1 MMDYPLTIRSI
12 YERARRLFPDR
23 QLVTRRPGGVERTTY
38 GDWAERVARLAG
50 ALREL
55 GVGHGDRVA
64 TFCWNHDRHLET
76 YFAAALVGASYHT
89 LNIRLGG
96 DQLAY
101 ILNHAGDRVLVADAE
116 LAPAIGPVLPG
127 ADTVEH
133 VLVIATGDGERPSLG
148 FRSEHDYEALVRR
161 AAPVA
166 DWPALDE
173 GQTAGI
179 CYTSA
184 TTGNPKGVAY
194 SHRAIFLHSLMV
206 GLVDTAAICERDVLL
221 PIVPM
226 FHVNAW
232 GMPFAATWYG
242 AGQVYGGPAPTPA
255 DYLRLIREEGVT
267 VSAGVPTVWLGI
279 LQLLQEGGGDLG
291 PLERIICGGSAAPL
305 SMIRAYEQRY
315 GVEFIHAYGMTEASP
330 VTHFSRLTPRLRG
343 GPVEVRDEYKARQGR
358 LVPGLEQR
366 LVDEQGSDVPHD
378 GKAMGEVL
386 LRGPWIASEYLDDER
401 SAETFVDGWYHT
413 GDVATLTPDGY
424 LHIVDRTKDL
434 VKSGGE
440 WISTVELENALM
452 GHPAVAEAA
461 VIAIPDPKWQER
473 PLAVVALKPDA
484 DVSAEELVASIA
496 DGFPRWWL
504 PDRVEFT
511 DELPKTAT
519 GKFSKRTL
527 RERFASTGSTLD
539 EPDPDE
545 R

>member
-1 MMDYPLTIRSI
+1 MMDYPLTVRSI
-12 YERARRLFPDR
+12 YERARKLFPDK
-23 QLVTRRPGGVERTTY
+23 QLATRRPAGVERTTY
-38 GDWAERVARLAG
+38 GDWAERVARLAA

-55 GVGHGDRVA
+55 GVGPGDRVA

-76 YFAAALVGASYHT
+76 YFAAALMGASYHT

-101 ILNHAGDRVLVADAE
+101 ILNHAGDKVLVADAE

-127 ADTVEH
+127 AETVEH
-133 VLVIATGDGERPSLG
+133 VLVIPSVEGERPRLG
-148 FRSEHDYEALVRR
+148 ARSEHDYEALVER
-161 AAPVA
+161 AAPMA
-166 DWPALDE
+166 DWPDLDE
-173 GQTAGI
+173 RQTAGI

-255 DYLRLIREEGVT
+255 DYVRLIREEGVT
-267 VSAGVPTVWLGI
+267 VSAGVPTVWLGV
-279 LQLLQEGGGDLG
+279 LQVLERDGGDLG
-291 PLERIICGGSAAPL
+291 PLQRIMCGGSAAPV
-305 SMIRAYEQRY
+305 SMIRTYEDRY
-315 GVEFIHAYGMTEASP
+315 GVQFIHAYGMTEATP
-330 VTHFSRLTPRLRG
+330 VTHFSRTKSALRDL
-343 GPVEVRDEYKARQGR
+343 PEEARYSYKAKQGL

-366 LVDEQGSDVPHD
+366 VVDADGAEVPAD
-378 GKAMGEVL
+378 GKSMGELL
-386 LRGPWIASEYLDDER
+386 LRGPWIADQYLDDER
-401 SAETFVDGWYHT
+401 SATTFVDGWYHT
-413 GDVATLTPDGY
+413 GDVATLDGEGY
-424 LHIVDRTKDL
+424 LHLVDRTKDL

-440 WISTVELENALM
+440 WISSVELENALM
-452 GHPAVAEAA
+452 GHPEVAEAA
-461 VIAIPDPKWQER
+461 VIAVPDEKWAER
-473 PLAVVALKPDA
+473 PLAVVVRKAGSEVGEA
-484 DVSAEELVASIA
+484 ELVASIA
-496 DGFPRWWL
+496 GKFPKWWL
-504 PDRVEFT
+504 PDRVEFVE
-511 DELPKTAT
+511 ELPKTAT

-527 RERFASTGSTLD
+527 RERFTGSGSSLG
-539 EPDPDE
+539 EPDADE

>member
-1 MMDYPLTIRSI
+1 MMDYPLTVRSI
-12 YERARRLFPDR
+12 YERARGLFPDK

-55 GVGHGDRVA
+55 GVGPGDRVA
-64 TFCWNHDRHLET
+64 TFCWNHDRHLEV
-76 YFAAALVGASYHT
+76 YFAAALMGASYHT

-101 ILNHAGDRVLVADAE
+101 ILNHARDKVLVADAE

-127 ADTVEH
+127 AASVEH
-133 VLVIATGDGERPSLG
+133 VLVIAAGGAERAPSSG
-148 FRSEHDYEALVRR
+148 RSEHDYETLVER
-161 AAPVA
+161 AAPMS

-173 GQTAGI
+173 RQTAGI

-194 SHRAIFLHSLMV
+194 SHRALFLHSLMV

-255 DYLRLIREEGVT
+255 DYLRLFREEGVT

-279 LQLLQEGGGDLG
+279 LEVLERDGGDLG
-291 PLERIICGGSAAPL
+291 QLRRIMCGGSAAPL
-305 SMIRAYEQRY
+305 SMIRTYEERF
-315 GVEFIHAYGMTEASP
+315 GVEFIHAYGMTEATP
-330 VTHFSRLTPRLRG
+330 VTHFSRIKSTLRDL
-343 GPVEVRDEYKARQGR
+343 PEEARFSYKAKQGM

-366 LVDEQGSDVPHD
+366 VVDADGAEVPAD
-378 GKAMGEVL
+378 GKSMGELL
-386 LRGPWIASEYLDDER
+386 LRGPWVADEYLDDER
-401 SAETFVDGWYHT
+401 SAATFVDGWYHT
-413 GDVATLTPDGY
+413 GDVATLDGEGY
-424 LHIVDRTKDL
+424 LHLVDRTKDL

-440 WISTVELENALM
+440 WISSVELENALM

-461 VIAIPDPKWQER
+461 VIAVPDEKWTER
-473 PLAVVALKPDA
+473 PLAVVVRKAG
-484 DVSAEELVASIA
+484 AEVGEAELVASIA
-496 DGFPRWWL
+496 GKFPKWWL
-504 PDRVEFT
+504 PDRVEFV
-511 DELPKTAT
+511 EEIPKTAT

-527 RERFASTGSTLD
+527 RERFVGGVREEEGD
-539 EPDPDE
+539 DE